1 MTLRLRPLAML
12 AAALAL
18 VLGVPAVG
26 AAADPP
32 ADPTAATP
40 SATDPPS
47 GSARRSASAITP
59 RPRNVEE
66 RHDRA
71 AITSTVTVVAGA
83 EADAAAL
90 KVTRQALLDAGARQV
105 VRGERPVRNRLTVY
119 VGGPGETPQTA
130 EALAD
135 LGIEGPAG
143 LPAEGYVLG
152 VGEDL
157 VALSGKD
164 AAGTYYAAQSLR
176 LLLPERG
183 GPGAKVAG
191 VEIRDWPGTAVRG
204 VIEGFYGIPWTHAAR
219 LDQLDFYGEHKMNI
233 YVYSPKDDPY
243 LRERWR
249 EPYPAAQLAKIEEL
263 VDRARARHVEFTY
276 ALSPGLSVCY
286 SSEADIKALTD
297 KFETVWDLGVR
308 TYAVPLD
315 DISYT
320 RWNCQADQDKW
331 GTGAAA
337 AGAAQAYLLNRVNQD
352 FIAAHP
358 GAAPLQMVPTEYYN
372 VTPSPYKKALAEQL
386 DDDVVVEWTGVGVI
400 APVITVA
407 QARAARDVF
416 AHPILLW
423 DNYPVNDYVTNR
435 LLLGPYNGREEG
447 MPAELGSGITA
458 NPMNQA
464 YASKI
469 PLITI
474 ADYTWND
481 AAYDP
486 RTSWQTAISE
496 YAGGDAKAEK
506 ALRVFS
512 DVNHS
517 SRINAQQAPDLAAEI
532 ERFWESED
540 ERSLD
545 GALADLQKSPDVLRD
560 RLPEQEFIDDSEP
573 WLDAAEAWGVATRA
587 ALRLVALARDG
598 DGERAWE
605 QRQRLPGLVAAAKS
619 FTYTDLEGRKI
630 PVAVGEGVLDKF
642 TEDAAAEHDRLLGVT
657 GGIRGLTSL
666 PAYQGNTVARMV
678 DGDDSTFFWSGR
690 AAAAGDQVTV
700 DLRKERQVGGV
711 SLAMGKPGSANDYLR
726 QGVLEYS
733 SDGTSWKQLAA
744 FSGQP
749 VVTATAPAG
758 TEARYVRARATAGQ
772 TNWLVVREFAVETKD
787 AAVSGGPPPA
797 AGSSLGAAADGD
809 VGRVYRAARAPEQGE
824 ALQVDLGG
832 TSEVTSVTVLQPEGG
847 SAQAAVQVR
856 EDDGTWLTVGR
867 VDGGYEELTVD
878 YELAS
883 AVRLL
888 WSGGGS
894 APQVAEV
901 IVR

>member
-1 MTLRLRPLAML
+1 ML
-12 AAALAL
+12 ACASALAL

-32 ADPTAATP
+32 
-40 SATDPPS
+40 
-47 GSARRSASAITP
+47 GGNGRRSAPVITP
-59 RPRNVEE
+59 TPQDLRPRD
-66 RHDRA
+66 DRA
-71 AITSTVTVVAGA
+71 TITPTVTLVAGA
-83 EADAAAL
+83 KADSAAL
-90 KVTRQALLDAGARQV
+90 QATQQALLDAGANQV
-105 VRGERPVRNRLTVY
+105 VRGESPVRGRLTVY
-119 VGGPGETPQTA
+119 VGGPGETAQTA
-130 EALAD
+130 GALMA
-135 LGIEGPAG
+135 LGIEGPG
-143 LPAEGYVLG
+143 ELPPEGYVLG
-152 VGEDL
+152 IGERRI
-157 VALSGKD
+157 ALSGKD
-164 AAGTYYAAQSLR
+164 TAGTYYAAQSLR
-176 LLLPERG
+176 RLLPERK

-191 VEIRDWPGTAVRG
+191 AEVRDWPSTTVRG

-249 EPYPAAQLAKIEEL
+249 EPYPAAQLAKMQEL

-297 KFETVWDLGVR
+297 KFKTVWELGIR

-337 AGAAQAYLLNRVNQD
+337 AGAAQAYLLNRVNRD
-352 FIAAHP
+352 FIATHP

-386 DDDVVVEWTGVGVI
+386 DEDVVVEWTGVGVI

-407 QARAARDVF
+407 QAKAARDVF

-435 LLLGPYNGREEG
+435 LLLGPYNGRQKG

-458 NPMNQA
+458 NPMNQS

-469 PLITI
+469 PLMTV
-474 ADYTWND
+474 ADYVWND

-496 YAGGDAKAEK
+496 YAGGDAKTEK
-506 ALRVFS
+506 ALRIFS
-512 DVNHS
+512 DVNYS
-517 SRINAQQAPDLAAEI
+517 SRINAQQAPALAADVA
-532 ERFWESED
+532 RFWESGGVAALD
-540 ERSLD
+540 RALD
-545 GALADLQKSPDVLRD
+545 GLQKSPDVLRE
-560 RLPEQEFIDDSEP
+560 RLAEQEFIDDSEP

-587 ALRLVALARDG
+587 ALRLVKLARAG
-598 DGERAWE
+598 DGAGAWE
-605 QRQRLPGLVAAAKS
+605 QRQRLPGLVAAARS
-619 FTYTDLEGRKI
+619 FTYTDLDGRKI
-630 PVAVGEGVLDKF
+630 PVVVGEGVLDRF

-657 GGIRGLTSL
+657 GTVKGLTNL
-666 PAYQGNTVARMV
+666 PTYQGNVIARML
-678 DGDDSTFFWSGR
+678 DGEDSTFFWSSR
-690 AAAAGDQVTV
+690 ATAAGDQVTV
-700 DLRKERQVGGV
+700 DLRKEREIGGI
-711 SLAMGKPGSANDYLR
+711 SLAMGKPGSVNDYMR

-733 SDGTSWKQLAA
+733 SDGASWEQLTA
-744 FSGQP
+744 FSGKA

-758 TEARYVRARATAGQ
+758 TKARYVRARATAGQ
-772 TNWLVVREFAVETKD
+772 TNWLVVREFGVETKD
-787 AAVSGGPPPA
+787 ASVTGGPPAA
-797 AGSSLGAAADGD
+797 AGSSLRAAADGD
-809 VGRVYRAARAPEQGE
+809 VTSVYRAARAPEAGE

-832 TSEVTSVTVLQPEGG
+832 AREVPSVTVLRPKGG

-856 EDDGTWLTVGR
+856 AADGDWRTVGEL
-867 VDGGYEELTVD
+867 DGGYGKFTVGG
-878 YELAS
+878 EAVS
-883 AVRLL
+883 AVRLF
-888 WSGGGS
+888 WNEGGGT
-894 APQVAEV
+894 PQIAEV
-901 IVR
+901 VVR

>member
-1 MTLRLRPLAML
+1 ML
-12 AAALAL
+12 ACASALAL
-18 VLGVPAVG
+18 VLGVPAAG
-26 AAADPP
+26 AAAGPP
-32 ADPTAATP
+32 RAGDRIAASVVTPTP
-40 SATDPPS
+40 QDV
-47 GSARRSASAITP
+47 RQRD
-59 RPRNVEE
+59 
-66 RHDRA
+66 DR
-71 AITSTVTVVAGA
+71 VTVSPRVTLVAGDK
-83 EADAAAL
+83 ADATAL
-90 KVTRQALLDAGARQV
+90 KVTQQALLDAGAHQV
-105 VRGERPVRNRLTVY
+105 VRGENPVQGRLTVY

-130 EALAD
+130 GALTA
-135 LGIEGPAG
+135 LGVEGPAQ
-143 LPAEGYVLG
+143 LPAEGYVLAIG
-152 VGEDL
+152 DRRI
-157 VALSGKD
+157 ALSGKD
-164 AAGTYYAAQSLR
+164 TAGTYYAAQSLR
-176 LLLPERG
+176 QLLPERK

-191 VEIRDWPGTAVRG
+191 TEIRDWPTTSIRG

-249 EPYPAAQLAKIEEL
+249 EPYPDAQLAKIREL

-297 KFETVWDLGVR
+297 KFRTVWDLGIR

-320 RWNCQADQDKW
+320 RWNCQEDRDKW

-337 AGAAQAYLLNRVNQD
+337 AGAAQAYLLNRVNRD
-352 FIAAHP
+352 FIATHP

-372 VTPSPYKKALAEQL
+372 ITPSPYKKALAEQL
-386 DDDVVVEWTGVGVI
+386 DEDVVVEWTGVGVI

-407 QARAARDVF
+407 QAKAARDVF

-435 LLLGPYNGREEG
+435 LLLGPYNGRQKG

-469 PLITI
+469 PLITV

-486 RTSWQTAISE
+486 RASWRTAISL
-496 YAGGDAKAEK
+496 YAGGDTRTEK

-512 DVNHS
+512 DVNYS

-532 ERFWESED
+532 AGFWESGD
-540 ERSLD
+540 TAALD
-545 GALADLQKSPDVLRD
+545 SALAGLQRAPDVLRE
-560 RLPEQEFIDDSEP
+560 RLPEQEFVTDSGP

-587 ALRLVALARDG
+587 ALRLVELARDG
-598 DGERAWE
+598 EGAAAWD
-605 QRQRLPGLVAAAKS
+605 QRQRLPGLVAAAQS
-619 FTYTDLEGRKI
+619 FTYTDLEGRRI
-630 PVAVGEGVLDKF
+630 PVVVGEGVLDKF

-657 GGIRGLTSL
+657 GAVKGLSNL
-666 PAYQGNTVARMV
+666 SAYQGNTVARML
-678 DGDDSTFFWSGR
+678 DGDDGTFFWSSR
-690 AAAAGDQVTV
+690 AVATGDHVTV
-700 DLRKERQVGGV
+700 DLRKERAIGGI
-711 SLAMGKPGSANDYLR
+711 SLAMGKPSSANDYMR

-733 SDGTSWKQLAA
+733 SDGSSWEQLAT
-744 FSGQP
+744 FSGKA

-758 TEARYVRARATAGQ
+758 TEARYVRARATARQ

-787 AAVSGGPPPA
+787 GSVTGGPPAA
-797 AGSSLGAAADGD
+797 AGSSLRAAADGD
-809 VGRVYRAARAPEQGE
+809 VTSVYRAARAPESGE

-832 TSEVTSVTVLQPEGG
+832 AREVLSVTVLRPKD
-847 SAQAAVQVR
+847 STARADVQVR
-856 EDDGTWLTVGR
+856 ESDGDWRTAGELTGAYGHFA
-867 VDGGYEELTVD
+867 VDGDAVT
-878 YELAS
+878 
-883 AVRLL
+883 AVRLR
-888 WSGGGS
+888 WSEGGG
-894 APQVAEV
+894 APQIAEV
-901 IVR
+901 VVR

>member
-1 MTLRLRPLAML
+1 MTLRPRPLAML
-12 AAALAL
+12 ACASALAL
-18 VLGVPAVG
+18 VLGAPAVG
-26 AAADPP
+26 SAADAPGGSGLRP
-32 ADPTAATP
+32 APV
-40 SATDPPS
+40 
-47 GSARRSASAITP
+47 ITP
-59 RPRNVEE
+59 TPQDIRTRD
-66 RHDRA
+66 DRV
-71 AITSTVTVVAGA
+71 TVSPTVTLVAGA
-83 EADAAAL
+83 KADAAAL
-90 KVTRQALLDAGARQV
+90 KVTQQALLDAGAHQV
-105 VRGERPVRNRLTVY
+105 VRGEKPVSGRLTVY

-130 EALAD
+130 GALSA
-135 LGIEGPAG
+135 LGIEGPG
-143 LPAEGYVLG
+143 QLPPEGYVLG
-152 VGEDL
+152 VGERS

-164 AAGTYYAAQSLR
+164 TAGTYYAAQSLR
-176 LLLPERG
+176 QLLPERK
-183 GPGAKVAG
+183 GPGGKVAG
-191 VEIRDWPGTAVRG
+191 AEIRDWPTTSIRG

-249 EPYPAAQLAKIEEL
+249 EPYPSAQLAKMREL
-263 VDRARARHVEFTY
+263 VERARARHVEFTY

-297 KFETVWDLGVR
+297 KFETVWDLGIR

-320 RWNCQADQDKW
+320 KWNCQADRDKW

-337 AGAAQAYLLNRVNQD
+337 AGAAQAYLLNRVNRD
-352 FIAAHP
+352 FIATHP

-386 DDDVVVEWTGVGVI
+386 DEDVVVEWTGVGVI

-407 QARAARDVF
+407 QAKAARNVF

-435 LLLGPYNGREEG
+435 LLLGPYNGRQKG

-469 PLITI
+469 PLMTV
-474 ADYTWND
+474 ADYMWND
-481 AAYDP
+481 AVYDP
-486 RTSWQTAISE
+486 RTSWRTAISL
-496 YAGGDAKAEK
+496 YADGDARTEK
-506 ALRVFS
+506 ALRTFS
-512 DVNHS
+512 DVNYS

-532 ERFWESED
+532 ARFWDAGESAD
-540 ERSLD
+540 ADALD
-545 GALADLQKSPDVLRD
+545 SALKGLQQAPDVLRE
-560 RLPEQEFIDDSEP
+560 RLAEQEFVTDSAP

-587 ALRLVALARDG
+587 ALRLVGLARDG
-598 DGERAWE
+598 EGAAAWD
-605 QRQRLPGLVAAAKS
+605 QRQRLPALVAAAKS

-630 PVAVGEGVLDKF
+630 PVVVGEGVLDTF

-657 GGIRGLTSL
+657 GAVKGLTNL
-666 PAYQGNTVARMV
+666 PTYQGNTVARML
-678 DGDDSTFFWSGR
+678 DGDDSTFFWSNR
-690 AAAAGDQVTV
+690 ATATGDHVTV
-700 DLRKERQVGGV
+700 DLRKEREIGAIT
-711 SLAMGKPGSANDYLR
+711 LAMGKPGSVNDYMR

-733 SDGTSWKQLAA
+733 TDGSSWEQLAT
-744 FSGQP
+744 FSSKA

-787 AAVSGGPPPA
+787 ASVTGGPPPA
-797 AGSSLGAAADGD
+797 AGSGLRAAADGD
-809 VGRVYRAARAPEQGE
+809 VTSVYRAARAPEPDE

-832 TSEVTSVTVLQPEGG
+832 AREVLSVTVLRPKG
-847 SAQAAVQVR
+847 STAHADVQVR
-856 EDDGTWLTVGR
+856 AADGDWRTVG
-867 VDGGYEELTVD
+867 
-878 YELAS
+878 ELAGAYRQFTVGGDAVS

-888 WSGGGS
+888 WSEGGS
-894 APQVAEV
+894 APQIAEV
-901 IVR
+901 VVR